1 MVCSRVVSS
10 FSLKCLMWIIYSI
23 MLVGFGLAVFRAV
36 QMAVIHV
43 KHFNEKE
50 LTTLE
55 QTMADAA
62 EEAEAGK
69 RAEGG
74 EA

>member
-1 MVCSRVVSS
+1 MA
-10 FSLKCLMWIIYSI
+10 IIHI
-23 MLVGFGLAVFRAV
+23 MHFG
-36 QMAVIHV
+36 
-43 KHFNEKE
+43 EKE

-62 EEAEAGK
+62 EEAEDGK

-74 EA
+74 KA